1 MKFPMAKRQYKYVVT
16 ITTKRGNNLNGQ
28 ILEMPYTQAR
38 VGHTAPKV
46 DRVEIHSTFIRL
58 TAIRSNDTSPE
69 SIVKDNSGTLHK
81 QILKQVLL
89 YYASNLSNPGI
100 KEITVIKD
108 GVENGKYIES
118 YSPLNE
124 PLRNLHWQSDQAFN
138 ANDLINHIKLEFD
151 LYGVILSY
159 WLTGISEKNTYSKF
173 ESLWRCFEQLCFKS
187 YKGSNSRPKEKDV
200 LKSMR
205 EFIRTNEALFQQSCN
220 AVHRMTNSEFRNN
233 FSWRLMILNNYSQ
246 YGRKKTPYE
255 NYRDELVLPYKDARV
270 LNMLRETLVYR
281 EEKLRDFKVYD
292 DILNHL
298 NLYQPWNI
306 VKDSDLLAI
315 LCGTMAS
322 YKRNKMFHGEILSPS
337 LNLCHTKEDEEL
349 KQMNK
354 ILEIVDFE
362 LIKCYNSL

>member
-159 WLTGISEKNTYSKF
+159 WLTGISEKIHIQSLKVFGDALNSSVSKVTKVVIRDPMKRMYLNPC
-173 ESLWRCFEQLCFKS
+173 ENS
-187 YKGSNSRPKEKDV
+187 YGQMSTIS
-200 LKSMR
+200 
-205 EFIRTNEALFQQSCN
+205 T
-220 AVHRMTNSEFRNN
+220 
-233 FSWRLMILNNYSQ
+233 
-246 YGRKKTPYE
+246 
-255 NYRDELVLPYKDARV
+255 
-270 LNMLRETLVYR
+270 
-281 EEKLRDFKVYD
+281 KL
-292 DILNHL
+292 
-298 NLYQPWNI
+298 Q
-306 VKDSDLLAI
+306 
-315 LCGTMAS
+315 C
-322 YKRNKMFHGEILSPS
+322 
-337 LNLCHTKEDEEL
+337 C
-349 KQMNK
+349 
-354 ILEIVDFE
+354 
-362 LIKCYNSL
+362 